1 MIYRTYISKW
11 NTIISNSKINT
22 GLNPIS
28 ELVYGRDTIVSRALL
43 YFDHTQILKLITD
56 GVMVDMDKMKHIL
69 HIQNAGSL
77 DFTQL
82 HQCETSSINENKKLR
97 ATSFDLIFFLIPKL
111 WDRGKGFDYSK
122 TYLNAGYYSPTPIDP
137 QRLVSEDGANWFQCR
152 NSINWDEHGIYSNDT
167 LSVEYDKWAA
177 HEESIIIGRQHFDI
191 GNENIELDIT
201 DTVNDFLLGKK
212 ENYGIAIAYTPL
224 TEISETKYE
233 NYLGLL
239 TDKTNTFF
247 APFVETIYNDAIADD
262 RADFALN
269 KNNKLY
275 LYCNIGDTFCDLD
288 TQPLVTIKDDNDNIV
303 KDSQGILLN
312 NVKANK
318 FSRGIYY
325 IDVKLSENDFKGGRM
340 LYDTWDGLFYQGTR
354 LDAVELDF
362 TLKNTK
368 SFFKIGNG
376 MPDDMIFEPS
386 VSGIKCGEE
395 ILRGDIRKLLI
406 QAKPK
411 YSSQTIKL
419 IDDMKIRL
427 YVKNGTS
434 EDNVI
439 LWDKVNKSF
448 IENFYIIDTNILIPQ
463 RYFIDV
469 KITYGLNEIIHH
481 NVIYFDIV
489 NDTSNKYF

>member
-1 MIYRTYISKW
+1 MVYKTYITKW

-28 ELVYGRDTIVSRALL
+28 ELIYGHDTIVSRALIF
-43 YFDHTQILKLITD
+43 FDHNKIKELIENGTMTD
-56 GVMVDMDKMKHIL
+56 MSKMTHTL
-69 HIQNAGSL
+69 HIKNAGSL
-77 DFTQL
+77 DFTQI
-82 HQCETSSINENKKLR
+82 HQCETSSINDNKKIR

-122 TYLNAGYYSPTPIDP
+122 NYFNVGYYSPSPIDP
-137 QRLVSEDGANWFQCR
+137 KRLVSEDGANWFQCR
-152 NSINWDEHGIYSNDT
+152 NGIAWDEDGIYSNDT
-167 LSVEYDKWAA
+167 LSKEYDKWAA
-177 HEESIIIGRQHFDI
+177 SEPSVIIGRQHFDI
-191 GNENIELDIT
+191 GNEDISLDIT
-201 DTVNDFLLGKK
+201 NIVNEFINGEK
-212 ENYGIAIAYTPL
+212 ENYGIGIAYSPL
-224 TEISETKYE
+224 TETQETEYE

-247 APFVETIYNDAIADD
+247 APFVETIYNDVIKDD
-262 RADFALN
+262 RADFTLN

-288 TQPLVTIKDDNDNIV
+288 INPLVTIRDDNEDIV
-303 KDSQGILLN
+303 KDSQGTLLEN
-312 NVKANK
+312 IKSHK
-318 FSRGIYY
+318 FSKGVYY
-325 IDVKLSENDFKGGRM
+325 VDVKLSQNDFKGGRM
-340 LYDTWDGLFYQGTR
+340 LYDTWDGIFYQGTQ

-362 TLKNTK
+362 TLKNAT

-386 VSGIKCGEE
+386 ISGIKCGER

-419 IDDMKIRL
+419 IDNMKIRL
-427 YVKNGTS
+427 YVKNGNS

-463 RYFIDV
+463 RYYVDI
-469 KITYGLNEIIHH
+469 KISYGLNEIIHH
-481 NVIYFDIV
+481 DVIYFDIV
-489 NDTSNKYF
+489 NDVTKKYY